1 LVAILLNGQK
11 WNALQMLWDGKDM
24 NDWKTRYNRE
34 RFKRNANGHLTE
46 LEKRELNRQAYKRIK
61 SRSTEQTERIKQW
74 KENIY
79 K

>member
-1 LVAILLNGQK
+1 
-11 WNALQMLWDGKDM
+11 M

-61 SRSTEQTERIKQW
+61 SRSTEQTERIKRW